1 MAIPTILRTNR
12 ELVSVETLQT
22 SEMADLIGQ
31 LVARCDALDHPNLAF
46 LLSIANEEARH
57 VAGMPA
63 LPRPSIF
70 KSDTP
75 PTLTL

>member
-1 MAIPTILRTNR
+1 MATPKASKNNNELAPTDALKTAEVAN
-12 ELVSVETLQT
+12 
-22 SEMADLIGQ
+22 LIGQ

-46 LLSIANEEARH
+46 LLSIAHEEARH
-57 VAGMPA
+57 VAGLPA